1 MMVLPLT
8 GGYVNNTSHTNDFIS
23 TAEIIPIE
31 PSLSWLNQNTQWLQ
45 FKTTQGTTKIER
57 SVEIRRQEVSDSLS
71 PKHEEP
77 AIHSLWGSTGMV
89 QMDSVFLSLKPPVAA
104 IKYLLLIKIPPVLF
118 PDVQGCMLFNH

>member
-1 MMVLPLT
+1 MISFQQQKLSLLSQVFPDLT
-8 GGYVNNTSHTNDFIS
+8 K
-23 TAEIIPIE
+23 
-31 PSLSWLNQNTQWLQ
+31 TQW
-45 FKTTQGTTKIER
+45 FHTAPVPKTTQGTTKIER

-104 IKYLLLIKIPPVLF
+104 IKHLLLIKIPPVLF
-118 PDVQGCMLFNH
+118 PDVQGYMLFNH